1 MTYEIIAI
9 LGIAYYCSQV
19 LFYALLTK
27 TFIDIAREV
36 INDIKCHVGQGQKGE
51 EKNDR

>member
-1 MTYEIIAI
+1 MTYEIVI

-27 TFIDIAREV
+27 TFIDIARE
-36 INDIKCHVGQGQKGE
+36 IRYEIKCHVGQKREGGKD
-51 EKNDR
+51 K

>member
-1 MTYEIIAI
+1 MTYEIAII

-27 TFIDIAREV
+27 TFIDVAREI
-36 INDIKCHVGQGQKGE
+36 INDVKCLVGQKVGKGG
-51 EKNDR
+51 KGK